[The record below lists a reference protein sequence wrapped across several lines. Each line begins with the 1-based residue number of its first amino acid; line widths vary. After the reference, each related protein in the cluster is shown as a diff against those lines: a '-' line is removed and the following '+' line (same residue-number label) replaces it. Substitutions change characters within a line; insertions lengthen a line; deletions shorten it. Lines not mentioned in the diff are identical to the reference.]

1 MAERT
6 YFYVTDTAK
15 NEGAVKHSLSYL
27 WLRNK
32 GMAENLDEFTE
43 ELLGNAFAQKA
54 LKVNVRQATEDEAET
69 IKPLSNV
76 LDAMDENEAAETA
89 LSESKNAI
97 ARAAV
102 EYVHTE
108 VQSAEDLRI
117 LTKLGQRAN
126 VAQVQKWLR
135 EYKDEFTPSDEVLE
149 IVWSTATMNSD
160 KLTGERAIQAGRTF
174 IATEPQKAGTKRKAK
189 S

>member
-6 YFYVTDTAK
+6 YYYVTDTAK
-15 NEGAVKHSLSYL
+15 KEGGVKHSLAYL

-32 GMAENLDEFTE
+32 DMASSVEEFTD

-54 LKVNVRQATEDEAET
+54 LKVEIRPATEEETET
-69 IKPLSNV
+69 IKPLATV
-76 LDAMDENEAAETA
+76 LDAMDESTEAEEA
-89 LSESKNAI
+89 LAQSKKAI

-102 EYVHTE
+102 EFVHTE
-108 VQSAEDLRI
+108 VTTTDDLKI
-117 LTKLGQRAN
+117 LTTLGQRTN

-135 EYKDEFTPSDEVLE
+135 EHQEDFAYSDEALE
-149 IVWSTATMNSD
+149 AVWTAATLNSD
-160 KLTGERAIQAGRTF
+160 KLTGNKAVEAARAF
-174 IATEPQKAGTKRKAK
+174 LATEPQKAGTKRKAK